1 MLYYY
6 GYIKIEGFKMDIKEL
21 YKRIDNIH
29 DSELTLRLQIDKL
42 NDRVVKESN
51 EVKRLKREVF
61 KTLNHKLLL

>member
-29 DSELTLRLQIDKL
+29 DSEHTLRLQIDKL